1 MDDDKLRRV
10 ARQCGVPTA
19 IVEKDYVLS
28 VVLHEMTNSALI
40 HKLTFKGG
48 TALKKVYFKEAR
60 FSEDLDF
67 SCMNLEKSD
76 IVNVLKAILE
86 NKKIANVRFGILET
100 ERTPAGL
107 RLALKY
113 TSFLSHSQRIRFDFN
128 FRENLVLPTEK
139 KKLIDDYLLGE
150 ASVKVLSLPEV
161 FAEKIHAVMS
171 RTAARD
177 LYDIWFLLSKD
188 VSTDSKI
195 VSKKFA
201 YYNENLAFI
210 SEGQS
215 YWGAPFTHL
224 LIDPNAL
231 DKREWDYRVEATTD
245 RFIAIARRKTGRY
258 QDREIRLDNKGA
270 LSGNYLFWLSKIP
283 SRGGKG
289 VMKIYYENGAL
300 HREVF
305 WENGEPVGWKEYDPS
320 GKLISEKP

>member
-1 MDDDKLRRV
+1 MEKVHRFFFVVTV
-10 ARQCGVPTA
+10 AVLLFSCFLPEGHA
-19 IVEKDYVLS
+19 DGIGEKAETLFF
-28 VVLHEMTNSALI
+28 
-40 HKLTFKGG
+40 KLTHWP
-48 TALKKVYFKEAR
+48 TTVWTEWWTTVQA
-60 FSEDLDF
+60 
-67 SCMNLEKSD
+67 
-76 IVNVLKAILE
+76 LE
-86 NKKIANVRFGILET
+86 NLGRVR
-100 ERTPAGL
+100 
-107 RLALKY
+107 
-113 TSFLSHSQRIRFDFN
+113 
-128 FRENLVLPTEK
+128 
-139 KKLIDDYLLGE
+139 
-150 ASVKVLSLPEV
+150 
-161 FAEKIHAVMS
+161 
-171 RTAARD
+171 
-177 LYDIWFLLSKD
+177 LYEY
-188 VSTDSKI
+188 
-195 VSKKFA
+195 A

-305 WENGEPVGWKEYDPS
+305 WENGEPVRWKEYGPS
-320 GKLISEKP
+320 GSLISEKP